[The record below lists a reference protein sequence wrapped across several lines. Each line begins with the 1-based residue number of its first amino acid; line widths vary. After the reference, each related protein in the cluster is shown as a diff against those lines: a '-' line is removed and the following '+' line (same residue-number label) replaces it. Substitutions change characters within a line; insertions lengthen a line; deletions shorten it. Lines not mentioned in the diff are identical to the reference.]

1 MAEKNGGERRVP
13 NKVRTGDFRFCE
25 AMMHGR
31 IVRNGPERRSSNS
44 GDRIEATILIGLW
57 DSRQRAEREK
67 PVFVR
72 VKAFANSS
80 PEAFQNLEACEK
92 LDRVSVAGNLYWN
105 AWEDR
110 DGNIRQELQLLA
122 DHVLREDRFPNLKSL
137 LEPEEPGSSEGGDAG
152 DAGGNERGG
161 EPVSDSDGPF

>member
-1 MAEKNGGERRVP
+1 MADNDSGERRVP

-31 IVRNGPERRSSNS
+31 VVRDGPERRSSES

-57 DSRQRAEREK
+57 DSRQRAERDK

-72 VKAFANSS
+72 VKAFANNN
-80 PEAFQNLEACEK
+80 PEAFQALEACER
-92 LDRVSVAGNLYWN
+92 LDRVSVAGNLFWN

-122 DHVLREDRFPNLKSL
+122 DHVLREDRFPSLKTL
-137 LEPEEPGSSEGGDAG
+137 LEPDEPGSTDDEEAG
-152 DAGGNERGG
+152 AGGKSAES
-161 EPVSDSDGPF
+161 EDEIPF

>member
-1 MAEKNGGERRVP
+1 MADKDSGERRVP

-31 IVRNGPERRSSNS
+31 VVRDGPERRSSES

-57 DSRQRAEREK
+57 DSRQRAERDK

-72 VKAFANSS
+72 VKAFANNN
-80 PEAFQNLEACEK
+80 PEAFQALEACER
-92 LDRVSVAGNLYWN
+92 LDRVSVAGNLFWN

-122 DHVLREDRFPNLKSL
+122 DHVLREDRFPSLKSL
-137 LEPEEPGSSEGGDAG
+137 LEPDEPGTGEEEAG
-152 DAGGNERGG
+152 TASGAEQ
-161 EPVSDSDGPF
+161 SDDDIPF